1 MYHSVYF
8 GNMNSFS
15 DWHLVPDSRPVIAQ
29 PEPKVTT
36 VDIPGG
42 QGILDLSEVLTNYP
56 LYSNR
61 SGSLSFHVLNGYGDW
76 KDRHQEIANYIHGKN
91 LTMSLEDDPDW
102 YYEGRFKFAWESPN
116 DGTWSRVTIDYD
128 LDPFKRSADIYS
140 TSVTSTANGS
150 KEVSIPFDGT
160 SMPIVAFVNIPTM
173 SATSLTFSLENPE
186 LGIGFDDYSEEIGV
200 AGTSFLYT
208 LPLSNM
214 SGSNACRIKV
224 TTNGAATAFT
234 INYRKAAL

>member
-15 DWHLVPDSRPVIAQ
+15 DWHLVPDSRPVIVQ

-56 LYSNR
+56 LYGNR
-61 SGSLSFHVLNGYGDW
+61 SGSLSFNVLNGYGDW

-128 LDPFKRSADIYS
+128 LDPFKYSSDIYT
-140 TSVTSTANGS
+140 TSVTTGNNAT
-150 KEVSIPFDGT
+150 KEVTIPFNGT
-160 SMPIVAFVNIPTM
+160 SMPVIAFINVPTM
-173 SATSLTFSLENPE
+173 NATSLIFSLSNPE
-186 LGIGFDDYSEEIGV
+186 LKIGYDDYSEEVGI
-200 AGTSFLYT
+200 AGTTFLYT

-214 SGSNACRIKV
+214 SGSNTNKIKV
-224 TTNGAATAFT
+224 KANGNSTTFT